1 MLSIGVDIGGT
12 FTDVAV
18 VEEGGGR
25 TAQGKALTT
34 PEDFLEGVLE
44 ALEDAARQMGLPLR
58 EVLGRARL
66 FAHGTTITS
75 NVLWTRSGP
84 PVGLLATRGFAD
96 QILIMRGI
104 GRVAG
109 LSLAERRHYR
119 ATGKP
124 EPLVPR
130 TRIRELAERIDAT
143 GAVLAPMDDAE
154 AVAQVR
160 GLIEREGIEA
170 LAVGLLWSFRNPVHE
185 RRVAALAGREF
196 PGLRVSLSSE
206 VSGRLGEYERTATAV
221 LNAYVGGAM
230 EGYLERLT
238 RRMAREGLRRAPL
251 IVQSNGGLAPAGE
264 VVPIRTVESGPAAGV
279 VGAARLAGELG
290 LPNLIATDVGG
301 TTFKVAL
308 IQEGRWELA
317 PETVLAQ
324 YHVHVPMVDVV
335 SIGAGGGS
343 IAWED
348 EGRLRVGPRSAGA
361 APGPACYGTGGAE
374 PTVTDADLLLG
385 TLNPRNFLGGRIR
398 LDAEAARAAFAR
410 RVAPR
415 FFGGDPL
422 EAAAGVREIIDAQM
436 ADLIRRETLERGRD
450 PRDFALIAY
459 GGAGPVH
466 ACAYAAE
473 AGVSEIVVPY
483 QATVL
488 SAYGAAAGGVRHTL
502 ERSLSVRVPGG
513 AEAAAGAFAGLEAE
527 GNGHLERA
535 EVPAGARRV
544 ERWVAMRWRRQVH
557 SLAVSFPPGP
567 VTEESLARAAADF
580 AAEYATRYGE
590 GSAYTEAGVE
600 ITRFWINALG
610 PSLPAVPAAP
620 PAPLAAARPR
630 GTRPVRWGAEFIETA
645 IHDGPSLPPG
655 AAVEGPAVIEHPGTT
670 VALPPGARAVV
681 DAAGHT
687 HIRLEALP
695 PRPEKK
701 A

>member
-1 MLSIGVDIGGT
+1 MFSIGVDIGGT

-18 VEEGGGR
+18 VEEGR
-25 TAQGKALTT
+25 ERAVAGKALTT
-34 PEDFLEGVLE
+34 PEDFLQGVLD
-44 ALEDAARQMGLPLR
+44 ALEDAAGQMGLPLR
-58 EVLGRARL
+58 GLLQDAQL
-66 FAHGTTITS
+66 LAHGTTITS

-119 ATGKP
+119 TTDKP

-130 TRIRELAERIDAT
+130 KRIRELAERVDSA
-143 GAVLAPMDDAE
+143 GAALVPLDEAE
-154 AVAQVR
+154 ARAQIR
-160 GLIEREGIEA
+160 DLTEREGIEA
-170 LAVGLLWSFRNPVHE
+170 LAVGLLWSFRNPAHE
-185 RRVAALAGREF
+185 RQVAALAGREF

-238 RRMAREGLRRAPL
+238 QRLAQEGLRRPPL
-251 IVQSNGGLAPAGE
+251 IVQSNGGLTPAGE
-264 VVPIRTVESGPAAGV
+264 VIPVRTIESGPAAGV

-290 LPNLIATDVGG
+290 RPNLIATDVGG

-317 PETVLAQ
+317 AETVLTQ

-361 APGPACYGTGGAE
+361 APGPACYGKGGSE

-385 TLNPRNFLGGRIR
+385 TLNPRNFLGGRIP
-398 LDAEAARAAFAR
+398 LDVEAARGAFAR
-410 RVAPR
+410 GIAPQ
-415 FFGGDPL
+415 FFGGDPVR
-422 EAAAGVREIIDAQM
+422 AAAGVREIINAQM

-450 PRDFALIAY
+450 PGDFALIAY

-466 ACAYAAE
+466 AHAYAAE
-473 AGVSEIVVPY
+473 AGIAGIIVPY

-488 SAYGAAAGGVRHTL
+488 SAYGAAAGGVRYTL
-502 ERSLSVRVPGG
+502 ERSLSVRLPGG
-513 AEAAAGAFAGLEAE
+513 AEEAARAFAGLEAE
-527 GNGHLERA
+527 GNGRLERA
-535 EVPAGARRV
+535 HVPPQERRFD
-544 ERWVAMRWRRQVH
+544 RWVAMRWRRQVH
-557 SLAVSFPPGP
+557 SLAVAFPPGP
-567 VTEESLARAAADF
+567 VTEESLAGAAADF
-580 AAEYATRYGE
+580 AAEYAARYGE

-610 PSLPAVPAAP
+610 PSLAAVRTPLPASE
-620 PAPLAAARPR
+620 AAARPR
-630 GTRPVRWGAEFIETA
+630 GTRPVHWGGAFIETA
-645 IHDGPSLPPG
+645 VYDGPSLAAG
-655 AAVEGPAVIEHPGTT
+655 AAVEGPAVIEHPGTAI
-670 VALPPGARAVV
+670 ALPPGARAMV

-687 HIRLEALP
+687 HIRLEAAA
-695 PRPEKK
+695 RRGGEG